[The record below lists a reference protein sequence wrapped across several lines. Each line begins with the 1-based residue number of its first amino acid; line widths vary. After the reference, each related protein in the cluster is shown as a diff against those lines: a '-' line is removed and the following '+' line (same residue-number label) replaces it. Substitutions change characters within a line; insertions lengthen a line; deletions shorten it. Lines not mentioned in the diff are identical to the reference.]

1 MGTCNKQMNPLG
13 NSMICKIHV
22 CIVSFISVE
31 YREHLHL
38 NLHTW
43 SSGPVGHMG
52 TVGICSHLLLAD
64 KEPFTNLRGGGGR
77 LCSPRRL
84 VPKNVPPGLNFS
96 ARWLKEASLKLL
108 AGSKW
113 SVALHDT
120 WNKMQTPT
128 LHCVHSTQC
137 TTGLYYILMYQAER
151 IQRRS
156 QQLSPIGEHNGFEPP
171 YIYSR

>member
-1 MGTCNKQMNPLG
+1 MY
-13 NSMICKIHV
+13 
-22 CIVSFISVE
+22 VSFNSVE

-38 NLHTW
+38 NLHAW
-43 SSGPVGHMG
+43 SSDPVEHLG
-52 TVGICSHLLLAD
+52 TVGIWFHLHTSGPAD
-64 KEPFTNLRGGGGR
+64 PIPIRDR
-77 LCSPRRL
+77 LCPPHRP
-84 VPKNVPPGLNFS
+84 VPSWFENIPPGLDFS

-156 QQLSPIGEHNGFEPP
+156 QQLSPIAEHNGAESPF
-171 YIYSR
+171 IYYLHIWIWFK